1 MKKHHRVS
9 AFAASLAED
18 GDPPLDPRYLGYF
31 KCFNA
36 AQYYEAHDVLENL
49 WLESR
54 DIPEANF
61 YKGLIQ
67 LAGAFVHLK
76 KHHERVFPPKDLRR
90 LAPASRLFALARE
103 NLRPFSP
110 HHETPQRGRRAP
122 PVRALARRDRTR
134 GIPAEP
140 VVAAPFAAPMGGMM
154 P

>member
-1 MKKHHRVS
+1 MQKHHRVTS
-9 AFAASLAED
+9 FAASLAEE

-54 DIPEANF
+54 GEENAPF

-76 KHHERVFPPKDLRR
+76 KHHERTFPPKDLRR
-90 LAPASRLFALARE
+90 LPPAARLFALAQG
-103 NLRPFSP
+103 NLHAFTP
-110 HHETPQRGRRAP
+110 HHEH
-122 PVRALARRDRTR
+122 LN
-134 GIPAEP
+134 
-140 VVAAPFAAPMGGMM
+140 VAAVLHLCARWRDQIEQGEFQVNPWSPLHL
-154 P
+154 PRLWVE

>member
-1 MKKHHRVS
+1 MKKNQRVS
-9 AFAASLAED
+9 AFAASLAEA

-54 DIPEANF
+54 GAEDAAF

-76 KHHERVFPPKDLRR
+76 KHHARAFPPKDDRR
-90 LAPASRLFALARE
+90 LPPATRLFALAQE
-103 NLRPFSP
+103 NLRAFAPR
-110 HHETPQRGRRAP
+110 HEH
-122 PVRALARRDRTR
+122 LD
-134 GIPAEP
+134 
-140 VVAAPFAAPMGGMM
+140 VAAVLRLCARWRAEIERGNFQANPWLPQHL
-154 P
+154 PRLWVE